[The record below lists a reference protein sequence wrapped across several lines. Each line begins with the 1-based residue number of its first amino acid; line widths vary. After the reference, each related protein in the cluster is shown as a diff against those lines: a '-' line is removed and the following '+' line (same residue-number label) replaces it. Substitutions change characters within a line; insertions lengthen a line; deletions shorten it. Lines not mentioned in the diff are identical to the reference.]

1 MNYDPRLG
9 DIRVPTMVIAGALD
23 QSTPPDRMQLYQERI
38 AGAQMAVV
46 PDAGHLPNVENPK
59 DFNRALA
66 GFLDAL
72 EGQT

>member
-1 MNYDPRLG
+1 
-9 DIRVPTMVIAGALD
+9 
-23 QSTPPDRMQLYQERI
+23 
-38 AGAQMAVV
+38 MAVV

-59 DFNRALA
+59 DFNSALV